1 MSRVNVP
8 NLFGDVKSLASVL
21 VLPIATKGFSNYG
34 VVWFLQALGLLVKAR
49 EVPFGDRLN
58 PVEWAV
64 VFGGPAAS
72 RSKQFDEKRFEER
85 TTSHKRK
92 KEYIAAVLYCASCSM
107 KRPQIANCSLLT
119 RKVCLR
125 GSNSRRFYPKKTS
138 ARE

>member
-1 MSRVNVP
+1 MKRAAYNRTGLGLVHAFTKNVP
-8 NLFGDVKSLASVL
+8 NLFRDVKSLASVL
-21 VLPIATKGFSNYG
+21 VLPIASEGFSNYG

-64 VFGGPAAS
+64 VLGGPAAA
-72 RSKQFDEKRFEER
+72 QFDENRFED
-85 TTSHKRK
+85 THKRK
-92 KEYIAAVLYCASCSM
+92 MCM
-107 KRPQIANCSLLT
+107 KRAQIANCSLLT

>member
-1 MSRVNVP
+1 MFLS

-21 VLPIATKGFSNYG
+21 VLPIASEGFSNYG

-92 KEYIAAVLYCASCSM
+92 
-107 KRPQIANCSLLT
+107 
-119 RKVCLR
+119 
-125 GSNSRRFYPKKTS
+125 
-138 ARE
+138 